1 MVRVPGGPFL
11 QGSPPWVLD
20 WLDKQGQSFP
30 REWFTDESPPIN
42 AALAPYWID
51 RHPVTVEDF
60 RQFARDTGYTTDA
73 ERAGYGMVYGEQYW
87 EERPG
92 ACWHRPAGP
101 GSGIAGHDR
110 HPVVHI
116 SWDDANAYAQWAGK
130 RLPSETEWE
139 LAARGARF
147 RIWPWG
153 DNWHSGNANTA
164 EFYAGPLGSLNEWR
178 AWWRSVYARQGPM
191 PQTTPVGAF
200 AGRGDSAFGCGD
212 MAGNVYEWTST
223 TSYLYHETE
232 LCDPT
237 LRLVMGR
244 YRVIRGGS
252 WMNFRYQVRCCERL
266 HGDPAGWSN
275 FALGFRC
282 AKDAHGGDN
291 QT

>member
-1 MVRVPGGPFL
+1 
-11 QGSPPWVLD
+11 
-20 WLDKQGQSFP
+20 
-30 REWFTDESPPIN
+30 
-42 AALAPYWID
+42 
-51 RHPVTVEDF
+51 
-60 RQFARDTGYTTDA
+60 
-73 ERAGYGMVYGEQYW
+73 
-87 EERPG
+87 
-92 ACWHRPAGP
+92 
-101 GSGIAGHDR
+101 
-110 HPVVHI
+110 
-116 SWDDANAYAQWAGK
+116 
-130 RLPSETEWE
+130 
-139 LAARGARF
+139 
-147 RIWPWG
+147 
-153 DNWHSGNANTA
+153 
-164 EFYAGPLGSLNEWR
+164 
-178 AWWRSVYARQGPM
+178 M